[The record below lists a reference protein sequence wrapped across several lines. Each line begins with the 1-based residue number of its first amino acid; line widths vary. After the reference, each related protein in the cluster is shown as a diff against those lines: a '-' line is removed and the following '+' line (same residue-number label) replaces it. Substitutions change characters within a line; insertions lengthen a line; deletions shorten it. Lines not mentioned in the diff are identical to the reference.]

1 MRNQRRSH
9 SLQPI
14 NRASIIDPQSQ
25 EFSSLVSTNNLAQ
38 VLLLQTTERHPLTSS
53 SSSSSP
59 APSIE
64 RSPPVSRQIPPR
76 PNRPPPPPPRPNCS
90 LPPHPRPPPYDGPI
104 FDHIRIPSNFLNEA
118 TPPFY
123 SEQRLQRLLC
133 GLIPDP
139 TNTRSRR
146 SPLTFEPTHTVSEN
160 IDLLDD
166 VKKLIIRASQLH
178 QDIEVKLTRIQLQLL
193 RQDFERQDE
202 IDPFSDL
209 H

>member
-1 MRNQRRSH
+1 MRNQRRSN

-14 NRASIIDPQSQ
+14 NRASIIDPRSQ

-38 VLLLQTTERHPLTSS
+38 VLLLQTTERHPLTTSS

-59 APSIE
+59 ANRPIT
-64 RSPPVSRQIPPR
+64 PVSQRTTSR
-76 PNRPPPPPPRPNCS
+76 PNRPPPPPPRP
-90 LPPHPRPPPYDGPI
+90 PPYDGPI
-104 FDHIRIPSNFLNEA
+104 GPRFDDIRIPSHLLNDA
-118 TPPFY
+118 RPPFY
-123 SEQRLQRLLC
+123 TEQRLQRLLY

-139 TNTRSRR
+139 TTTRPHR
-146 SPLTFEPTHTVSEN
+146 SPITYEPTRTTRDN
-160 IDLLDD
+160 IDLLND
-166 VKKLIIRASQLH
+166 VKKLIIQASELH

-202 IDPFSDL
+202 IERFSDL

>member
-1 MRNQRRSH
+1 MRNQGRSH
-9 SLQPI
+9 SLQPV

-25 EFSSLVSTNNLAQ
+25 ELSSLVSTNNLAQ

-59 APSIE
+59 APSLE
-64 RSPPVSRQIPPR
+64 RR
-76 PNRPPPPPPRPNCS
+76 PITPINQRTTSHPSRPPPPPPRP
-90 LPPHPRPPPYDGPI
+90 PPYDGSI
-104 FDHIRIPSNFLNEA
+104 FDHLRIPSNLLNDA
-118 TPPFY
+118 RPPFY
-123 SEQRLQRLLC
+123 TEQRLQRLLY

-139 TNTRSRR
+139 TNSSTHR
-146 SPLTFEPTHTVSEN
+146 SPLTYEPTRTTRDN
-160 IDLLDD
+160 IDLLND
-166 VKKLIIRASQLH
+166 VKKLIIQASELH

-202 IDPFSDL
+202 IDRFSDL

>member
-1 MRNQRRSH
+1 MRNQRRSN

-14 NRASIIDPQSQ
+14 NRASIVDPQSQ

-38 VLLLQTTERHPLTSS
+38 VLLLQTTERHPLSTSS

-59 APSIE
+59 AHSLE
-64 RSPPVSRQIPPR
+64 RSRPVSRPITPVSRSTTSR
-76 PNRPPPPPPRPNCS
+76 PTRPPPPP
-90 LPPHPRPPPYDGPI
+90 PRPPPYDGPI
-104 FDHIRIPSNFLNEA
+104 FDHIRIHSHLLNDDR
-118 TPPFY
+118 PPFY
-123 SEQRLQRLLC
+123 TQQRLQRLLY

-139 TNTRSRR
+139 TNTRPHR
-146 SPLTFEPTHTVSEN
+146 SPLTFEPTRTARDN
-160 IDLLDD
+160 IDLLND
-166 VKKLIIRASQLH
+166 VKKLIIQASELH

-202 IDPFSDL
+202 IERFSDL

>member
-1 MRNQRRSH
+1 MRDQRRSH

-14 NRASIIDPQSQ
+14 NRASIVDPQSQ
-25 EFSSLVSTNNLAQ
+25 GSPSLVSTNNLAQ
-38 VLLLQTTERHPLTSS
+38 VLLLQTTERDPSSRS

-59 APSIE
+59 APSLE
-64 RSPPVSRQIPPR
+64 RSPPVNRRTTPR
-76 PNRPPPPPPRPNCS
+76 PNCPPPPPPRP
-90 LPPHPRPPPYDGPI
+90 PPYDGSI
-104 FDHIRIPSNFLNEA
+104 FDHTRIPSHLLNGDR
-118 TPPFY
+118 PPFY
-123 SEQRLQRLLC
+123 TEQRLQRLLY

-139 TNTRSRR
+139 TNTRPRR
-146 SPLTFEPTHTVSEN
+146 SPLTFEPTRTARDN
-160 IDLLDD
+160 IDLLND
-166 VKKLIIRASQLH
+166 VKKLIIQASELH

>member
-14 NRASIIDPQSQ
+14 NRASTIDPQSQ
-25 EFSSLVSTNNLAQ
+25 EFLSLVSTNNLAQ

-53 SSSSSP
+53 SSSSS
-59 APSIE
+59 ATPSLE
-64 RSPPVSRQIPPR
+64 RSPPVSRQTTSR
-76 PNRPPPPPPRPNCS
+76 PSRPPPPP
-90 LPPHPRPPPYDGPI
+90 PRPPPYDGPI
-104 FDHIRIPSNFLNEA
+104 FDHIRIPSHLLNDA
-118 TPPFY
+118 RPLFY
-123 SEQRLQRLLC
+123 AEQRLQRLLF

-139 TNTRSRR
+139 TNTRPHR
-146 SPLTFEPTHTVSEN
+146 SPITFEPTRTVRDN
-160 IDLLDD
+160 IDLLND
-166 VKKLIIRASQLH
+166 VKKLIIQASELH

-202 IDPFSDL
+202 IERFSDL

>member
-14 NRASIIDPQSQ
+14 NRASIVDPQFQ
-25 EFSSLVSTNNLAQ
+25 NFSSLVSNNNLAQ
-38 VLLLQTTERHPLTSS
+38 VLLLQATERHPLSTSS

-59 APSIE
+59 APSLE
-64 RSPPVSRQIPPR
+64 RSRPASRPITSVSQRTTSR
-76 PNRPPPPPPRPNCS
+76 PSRPPPPPP
-90 LPPHPRPPPYDGPI
+90 PRPPPYDGPR
-104 FDHIRIPSNFLNEA
+104 FDHVRIPSHLLNEA
-118 TPPFY
+118 TPPY
-123 SEQRLQRLLC
+123 YTEQRLQRLLY

-139 TNTRSRR
+139 TNTRPHR
-146 SPLTFEPTHTVSEN
+146 SPITYEPTRTARDN
-160 IDLLDD
+160 IDLLND
-166 VKKLIIRASQLH
+166 VKKLIIQASELY

-202 IDPFSDL
+202 IERFSDL

>member
-1 MRNQRRSH
+1 MRNRRRSH

-14 NRASIIDPQSQ
+14 NRAPIIDPQSNDNP
-25 EFSSLVSTNNLAQ
+25 SLVSTTNLAQ
-38 VLLLQTTERHPLTSS
+38 VLLLQTTERHPLSSS

-59 APSIE
+59 APLLE
-64 RSPPVSRQIPPR
+64 RSPPVSQRTTSR
-76 PNRPPPPPPRPNCS
+76 PNCSPPPPPRP
-90 LPPHPRPPPYDGPI
+90 PPYTSPR
-104 FDHIRIPSNFLNEA
+104 FEHFRIPSHLLNEA
-118 TPPFY
+118 TVPSY
-123 SEQRLQRLLC
+123 TEQRLQRLLY

-139 TNTRSRR
+139 NNTRPRR
-146 SPLTFEPTHTVSEN
+146 SPLRFEPTRTVNEN

-166 VKKLIIRASQLH
+166 VKKLIIQATELH

-202 IDPFSDL
+202 TDHFTNL

>member
-9 SLQPI
+9 SLQPV
-14 NRASIIDPQSQ
+14 NRASIIDQQSQ
-25 EFSSLVSTNNLAQ
+25 DFSSLVSTNNLAQ

-59 APSIE
+59 APSLE
-64 RSPPVSRQIPPR
+64 RRPITPINQRTTSRPSRPP
-76 PNRPPPPPPRPNCS
+76 PPPPPPRP
-90 LPPHPRPPPYDGPI
+90 PPYDGSI
-104 FDHIRIPSNFLNEA
+104 FDHLRIPSNLLNDA
-118 TPPFY
+118 RPPFY
-123 SEQRLQRLLC
+123 TEQRLQRLLY

-139 TNTRSRR
+139 TNSSTYR
-146 SPLTFEPTHTVSEN
+146 SPLTFEPTRTTRDN
-160 IDLLDD
+160 IDLIND
-166 VKKLIIRASQLH
+166 VKKLIIQASELH

>member
-9 SLQPI
+9 SQQPV
-14 NRASIIDPQSQ
+14 NGAAIIEPQSQ
-25 EFSSLVSTNNLAQ
+25 ELSSLVSTHNLAQ

-59 APSIE
+59 APSLE
-64 RSPPVSRQIPPR
+64 RSQPISRPITPVSRRTTSR
-76 PNRPPPPPPRPNCS
+76 PNRPPPSPP
-90 LPPHPRPPPYDGPI
+90 PRPPPYNGPI
-104 FDHIRIPSNFLNEA
+104 FDHIRIPSHLLNEA
-118 TPPFY
+118 RPPFY
-123 SEQRLQRLLC
+123 TEQRLQRLLY

-139 TNTRSRR
+139 TNTRPHRR
-146 SPLTFEPTHTVSEN
+146 PITFEPTQTASDN
-160 IDLLDD
+160 IDLIND
-166 VKKLIIRASQLH
+166 VKKLIIQASELH

-193 RQDFERQDE
+193 RQDFERQDK

>member
-9 SLQPI
+9 SQQPVK
-14 NRASIIDPQSQ
+14 RASIIEPQSQ
-25 EFSSLVSTNNLAQ
+25 EFASLVSTNNLAQ

-53 SSSSSP
+53 SSSSSSP
-59 APSIE
+59 TPLLE
-64 RSPPVSRQIPPR
+64 RSPPVSRPITPVSQRTTSR
-76 PNRPPPPPPRPNCS
+76 PNRPPPPP
-90 LPPHPRPPPYDGPI
+90 PRPPPYDGPI
-104 FDHIRIPSNFLNEA
+104 FDHIRIPSHLLSE
-118 TPPFY
+118 TRPPFY
-123 SEQRLQRLLC
+123 TEQRLQRLLY

-139 TNTRSRR
+139 TNTRPCR
-146 SPLTFEPTHTVSEN
+146 SPITLEPTRTARDN
-160 IDLLDD
+160 IDLIND
-166 VKKLIIRASQLH
+166 VKRLIIQASELH

>member
-38 VLLLQTTERHPLTSS
+38 VLLHQTNERHPLS

-59 APSIE
+59 SPDPSLE
-64 RSPPVSRQIPPR
+64 RSPPVSRQTTSRPR
-76 PNRPPPPPPRPNCS
+76 CPPPPPP
-90 LPPHPRPPPYDGPI
+90 PRPPPYDGPI
-104 FDHIRIPSNFLNEA
+104 FDHIRIRSHLLND
-118 TPPFY
+118 TRPLFY
-123 SEQRLQRLLC
+123 TEQRLQRLLY

-139 TNTRSRR
+139 TITTPHR
-146 SPLTFEPTHTVSEN
+146 SPLTFEPTRTARDN
-160 IDLLDD
+160 IDLIND
-166 VKKLIIRASQLH
+166 VKKLIIQASELH

-202 IDPFSDL
+202 IDPFTDL

>member
-1 MRNQRRSH
+1 MRNQRRSN

-14 NRASIIDPQSQ
+14 NRASIVDPQSQ
-25 EFSSLVSTNNLAQ
+25 ESSSLVSTNNLAQ
-38 VLLLQTTERHPLTSS
+38 VLLLQTTERHPLSTSS

-59 APSIE
+59 APSLE
-64 RSPPVSRQIPPR
+64 RSRPVSRPITPVSRRTTSR
-76 PNRPPPPPPRPNCS
+76 PSRPPPPPPQ
-90 LPPHPRPPPYDGPI
+90 PPAYDGSI
-104 FDHIRIPSNFLNEA
+104 WDHTRIPSNPLNNA
-118 TPPFY
+118 RPPFY
-123 SEQRLQRLLC
+123 TQQRLQRLLY

-139 TNTRSRR
+139 TNTRPHR
-146 SPLTFEPTHTVSEN
+146 SPLRFEPTYTARNN
-160 IDLLDD
+160 IDLIND
-166 VKKLIIRASQLH
+166 VKKLIIQASELH

>member
-14 NRASIIDPQSQ
+14 NRATIIDPQSQ

-38 VLLLQTTERHPLTSS
+38 VLLHQTTERHPLSSS

-59 APSIE
+59 TPSLE
-64 RSPPVSRQIPPR
+64 RSQPVNHQTTPR
-76 PNRPPPPPPRPNCS
+76 PNRPPPPP
-90 LPPHPRPPPYDGPI
+90 PRPPPYDGPI
-104 FDHIRIPSNFLNEA
+104 FDHIRVPSNLISGDR
-118 TPPFY
+118 PPCY
-123 SEQRLQRLLC
+123 TEHRLQRLLY

-139 TNTRSRR
+139 TNTRPRR
-146 SPLTFEPTHTVSEN
+146 SPLTFEPTRTARDN
-160 IDLLDD
+160 IDLIDD
-166 VKKLIIRASQLH
+166 VKKLIIQASELH

-202 IDPFSDL
+202 IDPFSNL

>member
-1 MRNQRRSH
+1 MRNQSRSH

-14 NRASIIDPQSQ
+14 NRALIIDTQSQ

-53 SSSSSP
+53 TSSSSQ
-59 APSIE
+59 APSLE
-64 RSPPVSRQIPPR
+64 RSPPVSRPITPVSRRTTSHPT
-76 PNRPPPPPPRPNCS
+76 RPPPPPPRP
-90 LPPHPRPPPYDGPI
+90 PPYDGSI
-104 FDHIRIPSNFLNEA
+104 FHHTRIPSHLLNEA

-123 SEQRLQRLLC
+123 TEQRLQRLLY

-139 TNTRSRR
+139 TNTRPRR
-146 SPLTFEPTHTVSEN
+146 SPITFEPTRTARDN
-160 IDLLDD
+160 IDLIND
-166 VKKLIIRASQLH
+166 VKKLIIQSSELH

>member
-14 NRASIIDPQSQ
+14 NRASIVDPQFQ

-38 VLLLQTTERHPLTSS
+38 VLLLQTAERHPLSRS

-59 APSIE
+59 APSLE
-64 RSPPVSRQIPPR
+64 RSPPVSRPITPVNRRTTSR
-76 PNRPPPPPPRPNCS
+76 PNRPPPPPPQ
-90 LPPHPRPPPYDGPI
+90 PPPYDGPI
-104 FDHIRIPSNFLNEA
+104 FDHIRIPSHLLNEA
-118 TPPFY
+118 RPPFY
-123 SEQRLQRLLC
+123 TEQRQRLQRLLY

-139 TNTRSRR
+139 TNIRSRR
-146 SPLTFEPTHTVSEN
+146 SPLTFEPTRTARDN
-160 IDLLDD
+160 IDLLND
-166 VKKLIIRASQLH
+166 VKKLIIQASELH